1 MCEGGQVWGH
11 ARRRGYATAEIWPK
25 SDFDIGCVQKIEV
38 RGGFEWG
45 AVRGGSEQ
53 GKSKVHLHSN
63 EWRCK
68 FEHHRAWV
76 KSVNKLAF
84 GTTSHP

>member
-1 MCEGGQVWGH
+1 M
-11 ARRRGYATAEIWPK
+11 RRPK
-25 SDFDIGCVQKIEV
+25 SGQNPISTSVASKWYPVSRE
-38 RGGFEWG
+38 
-45 AVRGGSEQ
+45 VRGGSEQ

-68 FEHHRAWV
+68 SEHHRAWV

>member
-11 ARRRGYATAEIWPK
+11 ARRRGYAAAEIWPK
-25 SDFDIGCVQKIEV
+25 SDFDPRCVQMV
-38 RGGFEWG
+38 PVSR

-68 FEHHRAWV
+68 SEHHRAWV

>member
-1 MCEGGQVWGH
+1 M
-11 ARRRGYATAEIWPK
+11 RRPK
-25 SDFDIGCVQKIEV
+25 SGQNPISTPVASKLYQV
-38 RGGFEWG
+38 SR
-45 AVRGGSEQ
+45 GSEQ

-68 FEHHRAWV
+68 SEHHRAWV